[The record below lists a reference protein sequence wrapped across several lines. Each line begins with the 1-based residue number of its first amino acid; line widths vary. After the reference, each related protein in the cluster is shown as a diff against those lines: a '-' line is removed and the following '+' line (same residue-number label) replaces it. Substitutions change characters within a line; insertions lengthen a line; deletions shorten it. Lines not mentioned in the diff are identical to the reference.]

1 MAAGEPQPQ
10 RGDGPLSNILSQ
22 KRDYYAGG
30 LMSLIGVGVILEAR
44 HYSLGTLFHMGPGFF
59 PIILGVTLTLIGIL
73 IAAAAA
79 VAPPAEED
87 LLQLPS
93 PQWRAWI
100 CILAGPILFMVLGT
114 YGGLV
119 PATFA
124 CVFVSALGDR
134 ESTVRNSF
142 FLAVGITIF
151 AVALFS
157 YLLQVSMPIW
167 RWGTL

>member
-1 MAAGEPQPQ
+1 M
-10 RGDGPLSNILSQ
+10 SNILSQ

-73 IAAAAA
+73 IAGAA
-79 VAPPAEED
+79 VAAPPAEED
-87 LLQLPS
+87 LLRLPS
-93 PQWRAWI
+93 PQWRAWF
-100 CILAGPILFMVLGT
+100 CILAGPILFIVLGT

-134 ESTVRNSF
+134 ESTVLNSF
-142 FLAVGITIF
+142 FLAVGITVF
-151 AVALFS
+151 GVLLFS
-157 YLLQVSMPIW
+157 YLLQVSMPLW
-167 RWGTL
+167 RWGAL